1 MLDCIPE
8 GVTCHENE
16 HYDNVFSNL
25 LSTQFYWHIQDG
37 KRTFECEELCD
48 KENVSFDD
56 GQTMLWGCRYVH
68 SMINLSTGLPTHLD
82 GAIRLYNDEQIL
94 ERIDSKTDISKCGK
108 KFGIYKTLENR

>member
-37 KRTFECEELCD
+37 KRLNARNYVIRKMFLLMMDKLCYGD
-48 KENVSFDD
+48 ADMF
-56 GQTMLWGCRYVH
+56 
-68 SMINLSTGLPTHLD
+68 I
-82 GAIRLYNDEQIL
+82 A
-94 ERIDSKTDISKCGK
+94 
-108 KFGIYKTLENR
+108 